1 VDTKL
6 RIDLSQGTLEVEGSE
21 TFVRDIY
28 NDYKDR
34 MSKITPVIPKKTNG
48 EQKAK
53 PEAPAPPKTKPR
65 QSKKETLS
73 IVKELNLAE
82 QGDKPSL
89 KDFFSK
95 YNPSNNFERNLIF
108 VYYLQNTT
116 KVAAITSD
124 HIFTCYRHVGVK
136 IPGAFKQSLWD
147 TASQKGWIDTSSLE
161 DIKLTTQGI
170 NYLEHDIAK
179 VG

>member
-1 VDTKL
+1 MEAKL
-6 RIDLSQGTLEVEGSE
+6 HIDLAQGTLEVEGSE
-21 TFVRDIY
+21 TLVRDIY

-53 PEAPAPPKTKPR
+53 PEAPAPQKTKPR

-95 YNPSNNFERNLIF
+95 YNLSNNFERNLIF
-108 VYYLQNTT
+108 VYYLQNIN
-116 KVAAITSD
+116 KEPAITAD
-124 HIFTCYRHVGVK
+124 HIFSCYRYVGAR

-147 TASQKGWIDTSSLE
+147 TASQRGWIDTSSL
-161 DIKLTTQGI
+161 DSIKLTTQGI
-170 NYLEHDIAK
+170 NYIEKDMAK
-179 VG
+179 AG

>member
-1 VDTKL
+1 MDAKL
-6 RIDLSQGTLEVEGSE
+6 RIDLSQRTLEVEGSE
-21 TFVRDIY
+21 AFVREIY
-28 NDYKDR
+28 SDFKER
-34 MSKITPVIPKKTNG
+34 ISAISQVTPKKTN
-48 EQKAK
+48 EKKEAKAEE
-53 PEAPAPPKTKPR
+53 PTPPKGKHRPLKR
-65 QSKKETLS
+65 EALS

-89 KDFFSK
+89 KDFYSE
-95 YNPSNNFERNLIF
+95 YTPSNNFERNLIF
-108 VYYLQNTT
+108 VYYLQNIAKLT
-116 KVAAITSD
+116 AITTN

-147 TASQKGWIDTSSLE
+147 TASQKGWIDTGSLE

-170 NYLEHDIAK
+170 NYIEHDMAK